1 MNRATPPCNAIALL
15 LRSSPPCAMR
25 LTLTTANAVSLD
37 DFGPPAVSLWAT
49 ASPATRRLF
58 ALIALIGAQFILPV
72 ILMYSFWS
80 DYVLGAKGR
89 MGDGFL

>member
-1 MNRATPPCNAIALL
+1 MKHATPPCNAIALL

-25 LTLTTANAVSLD
+25 LTLTTANVVPLD
-37 DFGPPAVSLWAT
+37 GF
-49 ASPATRRLF
+49 
-58 ALIALIGAQFILPV
+58 GAQFILRE

-80 DYVLGAKGR
+80 DYALRAKGR